1 MKQPGATGQ
10 RLIAIFAMG
19 WILLNYP
26 ILSLFSRSAD
36 LAGIPLLYAYVFG
49 AWTLLIAVIA
59 FVVELPPD

>member
-19 WILLNYP
+19 SILLNYP

-36 LAGIPLLYAYVFG
+36 VAGVPLLYAYVFV
-49 AWTLLIAVIA
+49 AWTLLIGLIA
-59 FVVELPPD
+59 LVVERPPD